1 MVQGLRRWLLDD
13 YLSRKIT
20 RNIPNLK
27 TKKEETIMKKN
38 KMIITILGCMVFFLI
53 VALLLV
59 PAAQAEEKSLKYR
72 IINRTTKMEWL
83 PVPDVEKHVVGV
95 VERRGVGIFEG
106 AIFEKGE
113 TAAQT
118 VMVTFDVIK
127 GKGSIQGYVLWTF
140 KDGST
145 FIVKIQG
152 TKTPATNE
160 GTGVFIKGTGRFEGI
175 KGKLSFKGK
184 YITPYTKDKTKGDAI
199 IDATGTYTL
208 PKK

>member
-1 MVQGLRRWLLDD
+1 M
-13 YLSRKIT
+13 RKS
-20 RNIPNLK
+20 
-27 TKKEETIMKKN
+27 
-38 KMIITILGCMVFFLI
+38 KMTILGCIGIFLI
-53 VALLLV
+53 AALILV
-59 PAAQAEEKSLKYR
+59 PAAQAGEKPIKYR

-145 FIVKIQG
+145 FIGKIQG

-160 GTGVFIKGTGRFEGI
+160 GTAELFKGTGRFEGI
-175 KGKLSFKGK
+175 KGEVSFKGK
-184 YITPYTKDKTKGDAI
+184 YITPYTKDTTKGDAI
-199 IDATGTYTL
+199 IDVTGTYTL